1 MKSFRD
7 VSYLPKTPRN
17 SYKTLY
23 IPCFNIKTHL
33 FSYDFNDI
41 NKNMKM
47 KEAETNIPLKL
58 SSVEEFINV
67 EFNPYKNIHNS
78 FSTVEDYDYIIKNS
92 FIMGIFDN
100 DIINNTKL
108 PLLQFL
114 YVTKEHF
121 LTKNNNMS
129 N

>member
-1 MKSFRD
+1 
-7 VSYLPKTPRN
+7 
-17 SYKTLY
+17 
-23 IPCFNIKTHL
+23 
-33 FSYDFNDI
+33 
-41 NKNMKM
+41 M

-58 SSVEEFINV
+58 SSVEEFIKV
-67 EFNPYKNIHNS
+67 EFNPDKNIQNS

-121 LTKNNNMS
+121 LNKNNS
-129 N
+129 I